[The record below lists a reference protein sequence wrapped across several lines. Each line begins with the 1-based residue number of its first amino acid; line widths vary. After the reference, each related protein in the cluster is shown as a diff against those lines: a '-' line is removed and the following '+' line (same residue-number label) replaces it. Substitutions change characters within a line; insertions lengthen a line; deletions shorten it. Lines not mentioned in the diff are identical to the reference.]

1 MPGGF
6 INPFLESDIG
16 KSIMTSDFVQGVK
29 NFFQPSELKPKVTSN
44 LSTVPTDRGDYSR
57 ANLAENI
64 TYQGEQITN
73 PLFALAIGIAL
84 NENRDLSD
92 AYNVATTEYFR
103 RRGKGNQID
112 VTGLNESI

>member
-6 INPFLESDIG
+6 IKPFLETDIG
-16 KSIMTSDFVQGVK
+16 KSIMGSDFVQGVK
-29 NFFQPSELKPKVTSN
+29 NFFQPSELKPNVTS
-44 LSTVPTDRGDYSR
+44 DKGGYSR
-57 ANLAENI
+57 YNLPEKI
-64 TYQGEQITN
+64 TYQGRQIEN